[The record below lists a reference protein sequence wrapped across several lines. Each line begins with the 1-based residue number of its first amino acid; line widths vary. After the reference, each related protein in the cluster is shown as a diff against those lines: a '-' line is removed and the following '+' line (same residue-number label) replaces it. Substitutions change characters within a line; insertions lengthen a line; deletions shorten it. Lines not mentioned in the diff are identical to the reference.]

1 MLINP
6 RTPCHGANCV
16 RATGSERETDL
27 GEVALVGVEVVDVD
41 VVLGAPPALPATV
54 RRRHCGLTSAAA
66 AYHLGSERLLC
77 GSELR
82 DRGRV
87 NAGEGERE
95 GKAMRRG
102 QRASSP

>member
-1 MLINP
+1 M
-6 RTPCHGANCV
+6 C
-16 RATGSERETDL
+16 ATGRERETDL

-66 AYHLGSERLLC
+66 AAADHLCTGRELC
-77 GSELR
+77 GSELQ

-102 QRASSP
+102 

>member
-1 MLINP
+1 M
-6 RTPCHGANCV
+6 

-66 AYHLGSERLLC
+66 AYHLGSER
-77 GSELR
+77 
-82 DRGRV
+82 
-87 NAGEGERE
+87 
-95 GKAMRRG
+95 
-102 QRASSP
+102 